1 MSAKLTIEH
10 FRAVANSRHHS
21 VSLIGEY
28 RSVHKSRL
36 SLVCHTCGNSWET
49 RVASYLNSKNGC
61 WTCKKRK
68 ISSIQKGKVFSTELK
83 EHLSRK
89 AQERTSHWYQLN
101 PKDWHKE
108 DTLYLVLLNYNGEDV
123 LKVGRSFQGA
133 KYHKGRLKHIF
144 GEWVAP
150 SFWVWWTE
158 AIVKQSFLSYRYT
171 KRNPRN
177 LRGLPGY
184 SECFI
189 EDLEVHRVISLI
201 ESLMTRQ
208 SAAKPLTLE
217 RKVQRLPGEPSVAHN
232 TGSASDNPNSGLV
245 I

>member
-10 FRAVANSRHHS
+10 FKAVATSRNHS
-21 VSLIGEY
+21 VELVGEY
-28 RSVHKSRL
+28 KSVQKSKL

-68 ISSIQKGKVFSTELK
+68 ISLVQQGKIFSPELK
-83 EHLSRK
+83 RHLSTK

-101 PKDWHKE
+101 PKDWHRE
-108 DTLYLVLLNYNGEDV
+108 DTLYLVLLNHNGRDV
-123 LKVGRSFQGA
+123 VKVGRSFQGA

-150 SFWVWWTE
+150 SFWVWWVE
-158 AIVKQSFLSYRYT
+158 KIVKESFRDYRYT
-171 KRNPRN
+171 GRKPGG
-177 LRGLPGY
+177 LKDLPGY
-184 SECFI
+184 SECFT
-189 EDLEVHRVISLI
+189 DDFEVDRVITLI
-201 ESLMTRQ
+201 ERLMTRQ
-208 SAAKPLTLE
+208 SAAKPFTLE
-217 RKVQRLPGEPSVAHN
+217 GKVQRLPGEPSVARN
-232 TGSASDNPNSGLV
+232 TGSASDNPNKGLV